1 MAEKYPNEMSKDSL
15 TAIWDHYYK
24 ENDKLSA
31 PIKRKLRRVT
41 KKEIIVRTLKNQ
53 KPGGEV
59 VSLQE
64 LSKMTGLSPHDLSGH
79 LTHLINEGKILRRGR
94 ALFSLSILPSEG
106 KSHKDELKTLV
117 ESVARKTHQSS
128 EDKVVITQEDH
139 SESRRMMLDFL
150 NDALLMCPEVE
161 LVIKCKKDEKGR
173 GGQVSIELKAR

>member
-1 MAEKYPNEMSKDSL
+1 MADKYPNEMSKDSL

-24 ENDKLSA
+24 ESDDPPA
-31 PIKRKLRRVT
+31 PIKRKLKRVT
-41 KKEIIVRTLKNQ
+41 KKDIIVRTLKNQ
-53 KPGGEV
+53 KPGGEA

-64 LSKMTGLSPHDLSGH
+64 LSRMTGLSPHDLSGH
-79 LTHLINEGKILRRGR
+79 LTHLVNEGKIIRRGR
-94 ALFSLSILPSEG
+94 GLFSLGITPTEG
-106 KSHKDELKTLV
+106 RSHRDELMSLV
-117 ESVARKTHQSS
+117 KSVARKGPHPL

-161 LVIKCKKDEKGR
+161 LLIKCKKDDKGK